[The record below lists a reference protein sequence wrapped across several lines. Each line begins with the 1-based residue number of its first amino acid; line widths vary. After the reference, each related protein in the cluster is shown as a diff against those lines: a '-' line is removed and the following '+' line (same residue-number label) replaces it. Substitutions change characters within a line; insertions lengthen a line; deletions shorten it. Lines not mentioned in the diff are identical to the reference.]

1 MNKNVEDEVLFL
13 ERAIESLELVK
24 MAQESQK
31 EDGWSRFTGEVITNL
46 KDRAE
51 RQKNCKRVV

>member
-1 MNKNVEDEVLFL
+1 MNKNIEDEVLFL

-31 EDGWSRFTGEVITNL
+31 EDNWSRFTGEIITNL
-46 KDRAE
+46 KERAE
-51 RQKNCKRVV
+51 RQKNRKK